1 MKIVNLTSGKLPSR
15 FSQKGT
21 KGPLHCVPPDVQ
33 DTITTLPRPLDKSM
47 MIRLQLKR
55 RLQYKAIWE
64 EQLINPHDINEI
76 DDNYLTSDKDNNVE
90 SNTDS
95 LSETMDVDT
104 FEKEDSIEEIA
115 ISNENHLET
124 LALGDI
130 DNNNSDEEIDEDNN
144 DIRTKYNIDKT
155 IEALAFPHLFPDG
168 NGSFDE
174 ERETILKW
182 KEYCKTR
189 LFSSDSRFAP
199 NSSYIFYLQYLDD
212 LKQVFSGIN
221 IAFRKKLPMNAK
233 QSLDETQMKFLM
245 NKDMIYRHLQCV
257 RGSPQYWL
265 KRLKD
270 LLAMTR
276 QIGFPTFFLT
286 LSCAD
291 LRWKEFVDNFVRPT
305 GGIIKESYTF
315 EEKTLL
321 LRANPVLVARLFERR
336 FTSLMN
342 LFIKGGAWCLGKVK
356 DWFSRME
363 MQLRGSS
370 HSHMSIWVDNA
381 PKYNGPHTDE
391 KTRLA
396 IVTFCDKYI
405 TTRFPSLNEDAKLHN
420 LIKEVQ
426 THSRNHLKSCLKYNK
441 TMCRF
446 GFPRPVARRTFICE
460 PLKIDNDDDKQ
471 RIKNIKKILTE
482 MNATMNV
489 LEKEKILTW
498 SDFDDLFNKY
508 NWLYDDYEYAL
519 RVVHTR
525 TIMIHK
531 REPNARWVNQYN
543 EEILRVWNANMD
555 IQFVLDPYAYAKY
568 LMSYTTK
575 PEREMSLL
583 LEETHKV
590 CREGNMSVR
599 DEMKKL
605 AGTFFNHRQV
615 SVQEAIYRATK
626 MPLTY
631 SSRGFLFVPAHS
643 NSCKFLKPYNILK
656 EMDPDDE
663 NIYMSNLADKCFD
676 RPNEPEFNICMAD
689 FASEYEILSINKK
702 VKQPKTPIKRLQTLN
717 FAIKKRCNRNA
728 IIRYPYFNRETDTE
742 SYYENLLSLYL
753 PIRSEIFDNRQQSI
767 RKVKDIVYENQRKYE
782 AHLKETDAMMS
793 LFNESTENVKEDEW
807 SEIVANLEKNQIYS
821 REIEQEDNPDF
832 NTIHKSKHK
841 NTFIEMKQTFST
853 TNEIRPLLDSMN
865 HEQQEIFYY
874 VRE

>member
-1 MKIVNLTSGKLPSR
+1 MKEFRKTI
-15 FSQKGT
+15 QE
-21 KGPLHCVPPDVQ
+21 GPDYVC
-33 DTITTLPRPLDKSM
+33 
-47 MIRLQLKR
+47 
-55 RLQYKAIWE
+55 
-64 EQLINPHDINEI
+64 
-76 DDNYLTSDKDNNVE
+76 
-90 SNTDS
+90 
-95 LSETMDVDT
+95 
-104 FEKEDSIEEIA
+104 
-115 ISNENHLET
+115 ISCG
-124 LALGDI
+124 LAL
-130 DNNNSDEEIDEDNN
+130 
-144 DIRTKYNIDKT
+144 
-155 IEALAFPHLFPDG
+155 F
-168 NGSFDE
+168 
-174 ERETILKW
+174 
-182 KEYCKTR
+182 
-189 LFSSDSRFAP
+189 
-199 NSSYIFYLQYLDD
+199 
-212 LKQVFSGIN
+212 
-221 IAFRKKLPMNAK
+221 
-233 QSLDETQMKFLM
+233 
-245 NKDMIYRHLQCV
+245 
-257 RGSPQYWL
+257 
-265 KRLKD
+265 
-270 LLAMTR
+270 
-276 QIGFPTFFLT
+276 
-286 LSCAD
+286 
-291 LRWKEFVDNFVRPT
+291 
-305 GGIIKESYTF
+305 
-315 EEKTLL
+315 
-321 LRANPVLVARLFERR
+321 
-336 FTSLMN
+336 
-342 LFIKGGAWCLGKVK
+342 
-356 DWFSRME
+356 
-363 MQLRGSS
+363 
-370 HSHMSIWVDNA
+370 
-381 PKYNGPHTDE
+381 
-391 KTRLA
+391 
-396 IVTFCDKYI
+396 
-405 TTRFPSLNEDAKLHN
+405 
-420 LIKEVQ
+420 
-426 THSRNHLKSCLKYNK
+426 RNHLKSCLKYNK

-471 RIKNIKKILTE
+471 RVKNIKKILTE

-663 NIYMSNLADKCFD
+663 NIYMSNLADKFFD

-753 PIRSEIFDNRQQSI
+753 PIRIEIFDNRQQSI